1 MHGLLKHAG
10 GDRIQVRGGLLKSP
24 ARFEPPY
31 RPKPPGEAAIN
42 PVIFAL
48 DDGLGANR
56 HGHVKAAPHFDAEK
70 AGLCDA
76 DDLDRMA
83 VERDLPSY
91 DRRVASVCAAPE
103 RVADDRAGRTAAAL
117 IIGAGED
124 PPQLGPNS
132 ERIEEI
138 SAHPQPVFCKAL
150 LAARGQV
157 EGRGAPGEEAV
168 KSLLPFLKQFPERIG
183 QLRAPPVEIPRTPAR
198 RRNTRLGEF

>member
-10 GDRIQVRGGLLKSP
+10 GDRIQMCGGLLKSP

-70 AGLCDA
+70 ASLCDA
-76 DDLDRMA
+76 DDLDWMA
-83 VERDLPSY
+83 VERNLPPY
-91 DRRVASVCAAPE
+91 NRRVAAVCALPE

-117 IIGAGED
+117 IIGAREEA
-124 PPQLGPNS
+124 PQRGLRS

-138 SAHPQPVFCKAL
+138 D
-150 LAARGQV
+150 R
-157 EGRGAPGEEAV
+157 
-168 KSLLPFLKQFPERIG
+168 KS
-183 QLRAPPVEIPRTPAR
+183 VV
-198 RRNTRLGEF
+198 